1 MAVAKKLSNA
11 NTSKFQ
17 QILAASG
24 QDLIERRSQLI
35 YTGTNDAMQ
44 DHLTTL
50 RRKRNAVEL
59 EILNLTDLSV
69 KTRDSLS
76 PGNKNFNPSEWLG
89 QLLELKAEMA
99 LIDED
104 IDLAE
109 EVNEE
114 YFVIPTAVV

>member
-44 DHLTTL
+44 DHLTSL
-50 RRKRNAVEL
+50 VRKEMQ
-59 EILNLTDLSV
+59 LSL
-69 KTRDSLS
+69 KFL
-76 PGNKNFNPSEWLG
+76 FNRS
-89 QLLELKAEMA
+89 
-99 LIDED
+99 
-104 IDLAE
+104 
-109 EVNEE
+109 
-114 YFVIPTAVV
+114 FC

>member
-44 DHLTTL
+44 DHLTSL
-50 RRKRNAVEL
+50 VRKRNAVEL

-99 LIDED
+99 LIEED
-104 IDLAE
+104 IALAE

-114 YFVIPTAVV
+114 YFVIPAAVV